1 VAVLIGDRS
10 DKWQGVDRLIL
21 VHGRVYEPPD
31 SPCLMA
37 ILTGSHGMGHEGAEK
52 MLHLLRAD
60 LFVPNAH
67 MVVCDHVRSCS
78 TCQKN
83 KTEQLHLA
91 GLLQPLPVPS
101 AVWCDIAMDFI
112 EGLLRINDKSVI
124 LTMVDQLSRYV
135 HFITLGHPYTAT
147 LVARAFFDSIARLHG
162 VPGSIVSDRDS
173 VFTSKFWTM
182 LFTLAD
188 VRLNMMTTFH
198 PQADGQTEATNKII
212 VMYLCCLTGDQPQHW
227 LQWLP
232 WAEFCYNSSFQA
244 SLCTSL
250 FWVVYKRDPPSLCS
264 YQPGDAHQLA
274 VDAQLRDRDEFL
286 MEVRKRIEQAQ
297 HHYKMFYDRHQCKL
311 EFVLGQWAWLRLL
324 HRPMVSLAPAG
335 KGKLGPKFFGPFKVL
350 ERVCDVS

>member
-1 VAVLIGDRS
+1 LISPLSSNQRSQCHHGCSVTPRHISVSRTHGALRPSFHIFDELRQEFDDKASLRELRTAVLTGDRS

-21 VHGRVYEPPD
+21 VHGRVYVPPD

-37 ILTGSHGMGHEGAEK
+37 ILTGSHGMGHKGAEK

-101 AVWCDIAMDFI
+101 AVWCDIVMDFI

-124 LTMVDQLSRYV
+124 LTVVDQLSRYV

-147 LVARAFFDSIARLHG
+147 SVGRAFFDSIARLHG

-188 VRLNMMTTFH
+188 VRLNMTTTFH

-232 WAEFCYNSSFQA
+232 
-244 SLCTSL
+244 
-250 FWVVYKRDPPSLCS
+250 
-264 YQPGDAHQLA
+264 
-274 VDAQLRDRDEFL
+274 
-286 MEVRKRIEQAQ
+286 
-297 HHYKMFYDRHQCKL
+297 
-311 EFVLGQWAWLRLL
+311 
-324 HRPMVSLAPAG
+324 
-335 KGKLGPKFFGPFKVL
+335 
-350 ERVCDVS
+350 